1 MKRVNKIWY
10 ILLAACSVQ
19 PACPVGRRAA
29 FRCIVLAACG
39 LQLAASLHAQDPT
52 FSQFFSSP
60 LNINPALTANINSDW
75 RAISNYRSQWMNATS
90 PYVTGTIS
98 YDTKVQQKY
107 AFQEENNYVGLGG
120 MLMFDRAMGG
130 IAKAIFGSLNLSYS
144 IKLAEGNSE
153 HRLGIGFGATYGKR
167 SVDYS
172 RLDFEE
178 QYTGFGF
185 NTNLPTGETA
195 LSDMKGFVSVN
206 TGLTYSIRTEN
217 SNFDIGTAVF
227 HVNKPKQTFLNDE
240 NQRLAMR
247 QVAHANFETYIN
259 DRTLLNLAAIYQ
271 KQTSA
276 TYLSVGGGIG
286 YYLGDATGPII
297 NAGLWYWKE
306 NGFVPYIG
314 LVKNNFQFG
323 FSYDVTTSKLN
334 ESARKPSSIELS
346 LIFRGSRE
354 PSKNIPC
361 PWK

>member
-1 MKRVNKIWY
+1 MKTLRYLLIITFNISVLTRV
-10 ILLAACSVQ
+10 V
-19 PACPVGRRAA
+19 
-29 FRCIVLAACG
+29 
-39 LQLAASLHAQDPT
+39 AQDPT

-75 RAISNYRSQWMNATS
+75 RVITNYRSQWMNASS
-90 PYVTGTIS
+90 PFVTGTVS
-98 YDTKVQQKY
+98 YDTKLQSKNVY
-107 AFQEENNYVGLGG
+107 QEEGNYLGLGG

-130 IAKAIFGSLNLSYS
+130 IAKATFGSLDLSYH
-144 IKLAEGNSE
+144 IKLVDNGSL
-153 HRLGIGFGATYGKR
+153 HRLGIGFGGMYGKR

-172 RLDFEE
+172 RLNFED

-195 LSDMKGFVSVN
+195 LSDMKAFLSVSA
-206 TGLTYSIRTEN
+206 GLTYSITTDN
-217 SNFDIGTAVF
+217 TNLDFGAAVY
-227 HVNKPKQTFLNDE
+227 HVNKPKQTFLQDE

-247 QVAHANFETYIN
+247 MVAHANFETYIN
-259 DRTLLNLAAIYQ
+259 DRTILNAAAIYQ
-271 KQTSA
+271 EQGPA
-276 TYLSVGGGIG
+276 TYLSAGGGIG
-286 YYLGDATGPII
+286 YYLGDETGPII
-297 NAGLWYWKE
+297 NAGLWFWKE